1 MSGDWSSGLDL
12 FLDLDGHSG
21 LCTRIEHALR
31 EAVRDG
37 RLAPGTALPSSRSLA
52 RDLAVARGTVS
63 AAYGQLAAEG
73 YLEVRQGAP
82 ARVSRQYARLPAR
95 PAKPLAP
102 ADPAGHFRWDLR
114 PGRPEST
121 SFPRT
126 EWLRACRQALAHAPS
141 DAFGYGDSAGS
152 VRLRGVLTEYLGR
165 ARGVDTDPE
174 HLLVCS
180 GFTQALTLACRM
192 LVAAGEASM
201 AVEDPCAPRYRRIV
215 EACGL
220 RTVPVPVDADG
231 LDVAELERSGAAAVL
246 VTPAHQF
253 PLGVTMTAA
262 RRTALVEWARRR
274 GAVII
279 EDDYDGEFR
288 YDRQPL
294 GALQRLDPEHVIYA
308 GTASKTLA
316 PGLRLGW
323 LAAPGTVRD
332 VLAAAKDQTDRGT
345 GILDQLA
352 LAEFIAS
359 GAFDRHIRRMRALYR
374 RRRDALAQ
382 VVSQTGPALRLAGI
396 AAGLHAVVH
405 LPAGAPAEDH
415 IRVKAAERSI
425 ALHTLS
431 EYWHIPPRDA
441 AAAIIVG
448 YAAPASHAY
457 RPALDALAAL
467 LTAL

>member
-1 MSGDWSSGLDL
+1 MSGDWSRGLDL
-12 FLDLDGHSG
+12 FLDLDRRGG
-21 LCTRIEHALR
+21 LRTGIEHALR

-37 RLAPGTALPSSRSLA
+37 RLTPGTALPSSRSLA

-73 YLEVRQGAP
+73 YLDIRQGTP
-82 ARVSRQYARLPAR
+82 VRVSRHHPRLRAQPAR
-95 PAKPLAP
+95 SPAPAKPT
-102 ADPAGHFRWDLR
+102 GHFRWDFR

-126 EWLRACRQALAHAPS
+126 EWLRACRQAIARAPG
-141 DAFGYGDSAGS
+141 DAFGYGDSSGS
-152 VRLRGVLTEYLGR
+152 SRLRSVLTDYLGR
-165 ARGVDTDPE
+165 ARGVDTDPD

-180 GFTQALTLACRM
+180 GFTQALTLVCRM
-192 LVAAGEASM
+192 LVMAGKSSM

-215 EACGL
+215 QAAGL
-220 RTVPVPVDADG
+220 RVVPVPVDDDG
-231 LDVAELERSGAAAVL
+231 LVVAELERSDAPAVL

-262 RRTALVEWARRR
+262 RRAALVEWSRRR
-274 GAVII
+274 DGLIV

-294 GALQRLDPEHVIYA
+294 GALQRLDPDRVIYA

-323 LAAPGTVRD
+323 LSAPDLFRD
-332 VLAAAKDQTDRGT
+332 ALAAAKDETDRGT

-352 LAEFIAS
+352 LSEFIAS
-359 GAFDRHIRRMRALYR
+359 GAFDRHVRRMRAQYR

-382 VVSQTGPALRLAGI
+382 VISQNRPDLRLAGI
-396 AAGLHAVVH
+396 AAGLHAVVRM
-405 LPAGAPAEDH
+405 PEGKPAEDH
-415 IRVKAAERSI
+415 IQAQAAERSI
-425 ALHTLS
+425 ALHTLGQ
-431 EYWHIPPRDA
+431 YWQVPPQPA
-441 AAAIIVG
+441 SAGIIVG

-467 LTAL
+467 LAAL